1 MDVDADA
8 LPDADFD
15 SDADF
20 LARGKDGMAL
30 FRVAVPVAFAFAFEL
45 AFVRRKSMVM
55 ALSIMLADDA
65 LSDAYEFGDLS
76 KKPRRLENLF
86 RFSNLCTSRGFIV
99 LVGGSDVDFDVE
111 SDVVTG
117 VGFAF
122 GSGADSD
129 SDADA
134 GPRRLAMILCHC
146 FSINSVNNID
156 HTMQLLIPYV
166 VRRSQAFWTGSI

>member
-1 MDVDADA
+1 MDADA

-30 FRVAVPVAFAFAFEL
+30 FRVAVPVAFAFAFAFEL

-166 VRRSQAFWTGSI
+166 VRRSQAFWTGFI